1 MIKSANDARH
11 CLKALGQAWRM
22 DWAAFDGRTL
32 RDQLDDVV
40 RVLDGEHDSAW
51 FLNEWSIRADEN
63 GCYHW
68 Q

>member
-1 MIKSANDARH
+1 
-11 CLKALGQAWRM
+11 M
-22 DWAAFDGRTL
+22 DWSVFDGRTL

-68 Q
+68 E